1 MLASSQP
8 DPALWRSSNDRSLDR
23 RRGRHAAGNGQD
35 LLIVRGFVAQCDES
49 GHLRLAGDCQTAD
62 LPVLEA
68 ALAAW
73 RSAGARGLDFTAAGR
88 FDIGPA
94 WLLQQSITKA
104 AAGGTAPSIDGPI
117 PGHFAYLDEIIARG
131 EEQDGAAEPPPLP
144 SELADLGRRIRLR
157 LESWYE
163 ALTYG
168 GKLITTAGTAW
179 RSLKRLRIPSIV
191 RHAYETG
198 YQAVPVVAVIALLI
212 SIISAYIGA
221 QQLRPFGAEIYTVDL
236 VAIGVLRELGV
247 LLTAIMVAGRTGSAY
262 AAELGVMKLNDEI
275 DALESMG
282 ISPYEVLVLPRVLGL
297 VIALP
302 LLTIVADFM
311 GLLGGGLL
319 SRFLLDLP
327 WPQFFAR
334 LDAAIAPTTFWAGLV
349 KAPVFGVVIALT
361 GTLRGMQVRESSRE
375 LGRLTTVAVVQ
386 SIFLVIF
393 ADALF
398 AIFFLE
404 IDF

>member
-1 MLASSQP
+1 MP
-8 DPALWRSSNDRSLDR
+8 DVERFEAGVD
-23 RRGRHAAGNGQD
+23 AA
-35 LLIVRGFVAQCDES
+35 R
-49 GHLRLAGDCQTAD
+49 GHLRLAGDCRALD
-62 LPVLEA
+62 LDVLQR
-68 ALAAW
+68 ALDDW
-73 RSAGARGLDFTAAGR
+73 RRAGAKSLDLTGLGQ

-94 WLLQQSITKA
+94 WLLRRALVA
-104 AAGGTAPSIDGPI
+104 AQADGTAATVAGALPA
-117 PGHFAYLDEIIARG
+117 HVTYLDELVAAAP
-131 EEQDGAAEPPPLP
+131 DTAEPAPLHEP
-144 SELADLGRRIRLR
+144 SWLARFGRAVYDRFHG
-157 LESWYE
+157 WYE

-168 GKLITTAGTAW
+168 GMLLTTAGLAW

-198 YQAVPVVAVIALLI
+198 YQAVPVVAVIAFLI
-212 SIISAYIGA
+212 SVISAYIGA
-221 QQLRPFGAEIYTVDL
+221 QQLRPYGAEIFTVDL
-236 VAIGVLRELGV
+236 VALGVLRELGV
-247 LLTAIMVAGRTGSAY
+247 LLTAIMVAGRTGSAF
-262 AAELGVMKLNDEI
+262 AAEIGVMKLNDEV

-282 ISPYEVLVLPRVLGL
+282 VNPYEVLVLPRVLGL

-302 LLTIVADFM
+302 LLTIVANFM

-319 SRFLLDLP
+319 ARYLIDLP
-327 WPQFFAR
+327 WPQFFQR
-334 LDAAIAPTTFWAGLV
+334 LDEAIGPTTFWAGMV
-349 KAPVFGVVIALT
+349 KAPVFGLLIGLVGTFRGLQVT
-361 GTLRGMQVRESSRE
+361 GSSRE

>member
-1 MLASSQP
+1 MPDDRKFRAEIDAGSGVLRLTGDCRAADLAS
-8 DPALWRSSNDRSLDR
+8 
-23 RRGRHAAGNGQD
+23 
-35 LLIVRGFVAQCDES
+35 
-49 GHLRLAGDCQTAD
+49 
-62 LPVLEA
+62 LEA
-68 ALAAW
+68 ALSAW
-73 RSAGARGLDFTAAGR
+73 QRGGAQVLDLTAAGE
-88 FDIGPA
+88 FDIGAA
-94 WLLQQSITKA
+94 WLLRQAILPTPPAGAPAPEIRGAVPTHFKYFEDLLQAEDASHHVTPQPAPRPWLARFGRALEERFQSW
-104 AAGGTAPSIDGPI
+104 
-117 PGHFAYLDEIIARG
+117 H
-131 EEQDGAAEPPPLP
+131 
-144 SELADLGRRIRLR
+144 
-157 LESWYE
+157 E

-168 GKLITTAGTAW
+168 GELIVTASVAW
-179 RSLKRLRIPSIV
+179 RTLKRLRVASVV

-198 YQAVPVVAVIALLI
+198 YQAVPVVAVIAFLI
-212 SIISAYIGA
+212 SVISAYIGA
-221 QQLRPFGAEIYTVDL
+221 QQLRPYGAEIFTVDL
-236 VAIGVLRELGV
+236 VALGVLRELGV
-247 LLTAIMVAGRTGSAY
+247 LLTAIMVAGRTGSAF
-262 AAELGVMKLNDEI
+262 AAEIGVMKLNDEI

-319 SRFLLDLP
+319 ARYLIDLP
-327 WPQFFAR
+327 WPQFFTR
-334 LDAAIAPTTFWAGLV
+334 LDEAIAPTTFWAGMV
-349 KAPVFGVVIALT
+349 KAPVFGILIALT
-361 GTLRGMQVRESSRE
+361 GTFRGLQVRESSRE

>member
-1 MLASSQP
+1 MPS
-8 DPALWRSSNDRSLDR
+8 PAEF
-23 RRGRHAAGNGQD
+23 HAQVDAGDGN
-35 LLIVRGFVAQCDES
+35 
-49 GHLRLAGDCQTAD
+49 LRLAGDCRTTD
-62 LPVLEA
+62 LGALEA
-68 ALAAW
+68 ALLAW
-73 RSAGARGLDFTAAGR
+73 TKAGARSIDLSSAGR

-94 WLLQQSITKA
+94 WVIKRALADA
-104 AAGGTAPSIDGPI
+104 ATAP
-117 PGHFAYLDEIIARG
+117 EIQG
-131 EEQDGAAEPPPLP
+131 PLP
-144 SELADLGRRIRLR
+144 SHFTYLDDLLHGAAAQTPAAPSAERDATALVRMGRALEQRG
-157 LESWYE
+157 ESWYE

-168 GKLITTAGTAW
+168 GKLIATAGTAW
-179 RSLKRLRIPSIV
+179 RSSKRLRIPSIV

-198 YQAVPVVAVIALLI
+198 YQAVPVVAVIAFLI
-212 SIISAYIGA
+212 SVISAYIGA
-221 QQLRPFGAEIYTVDL
+221 QQLRPYGGEIFTVDI

-262 AAELGVMKLNDEI
+262 AAELGVMKLNDEV

-282 ISPYEVLVLPRVLGL
+282 IDPYEVLVLPRILGL

-311 GLLGGGLL
+311 GLLGGAMLTRYL
-319 SRFLLDLP
+319 IDLP
-327 WPQFFAR
+327 WPQFFTR
-334 LDAAIAPTTFWAGLV
+334 LDEAIGPTTFWAGLV
-349 KAPVFGVVIALT
+349 KAPVFGMLIGLT
-361 GTLRGMQVRESSRE
+361 GTLRGLQVRDSSRE

>member
-1 MLASSQP
+1 MPPATSPLQVETSDGLLRLSGDCRA
-8 DPALWRSSNDRSLDR
+8 DDMPAL
-23 RRGRHAAGNGQD
+23 A
-35 LLIVRGFVAQCDES
+35 
-49 GHLRLAGDCQTAD
+49 T
-62 LPVLEA
+62 

-73 RSAGARGLDFTAAGR
+73 VRGGARQLDLTRAGE

-94 WLLQQSITKA
+94 WLLRRALDRARAS
-104 AAGGTAPSIDGPI
+104 GAPPRIDGTLPS
-117 PGHFAYLDEIIARG
+117 HFAYLDELLQDDAGDSSAGPVAPPGALARFG
-131 EEQDGAAEPPPLP
+131 RSLEERMHA
-144 SELADLGRRIRLR
+144 
-157 LESWYE
+157 WYG

-168 GKLITTAGTAW
+168 GELLVTAGTAW
-179 RSLKRLRIPSIV
+179 RSLKRWRIPSIV

-198 YQAVPVVAVIALLI
+198 YQAVPVVAVIAFLI
-212 SIISAYIGA
+212 SVISAYIGA
-221 QQLRPFGAEIYTVDL
+221 QQLRPFGAEIFTVDL

-262 AAELGVMKLNDEI
+262 AAEIGVMKLNDEI

-282 ISPYEVLVLPRVLGL
+282 LNPYEVLVLPRVLGL

-319 SRFLLDLP
+319 ARYLIDLP

-334 LDAAIAPTTFWAGLV
+334 LDEAIAPTTFWAGMV
-349 KAPVFGVVIALT
+349 KAPVFGVLIALT
-361 GTLRGMQVRESSRE
+361 GTLRGLQVRESSRE

>member
-1 MLASSQP
+1 MPEAVDFNARVDAAQGLLA
-8 DPALWRSSNDRSLDR
+8 LT
-23 RRGRHAAGNGQD
+23 
-35 LLIVRGFVAQCDES
+35 
-49 GHLRLAGDCQTAD
+49 GDCRATN
-62 LPVLEA
+62 LGELEA

-73 RSAGARGLDFTAAGR
+73 SAAGARTLDLSGAR
-88 FDIGPA
+88 EFDIGPA
-94 WLLQQSITKA
+94 WLLQRAVADA
-104 AAGGTAPSIDGPI
+104 AVEPAIRGSMPS
-117 PGHFAYLDEIIARG
+117 HRAYLDELLGGASARTA
-131 EEQDGAAEPPPLP
+131 DGPALP
-144 SELADLGRRIRLR
+144 ERPAPMVRLGRLIEDRLH
-157 LESWYE
+157 SWYE
-163 ALTYG
+163 ALTFG
-168 GKLITTAGTAW
+168 GQLLSTAGGAW
-179 RSLKRLRIPSIV
+179 ASLKRLRIPSIV

-198 YQAVPVVAVIALLI
+198 YQAVPVVAVIAFLI
-212 SIISAYIGA
+212 SVISAYISA
-221 QQLRPFGAEIYTVDL
+221 QQLRPYGGEIFTVDV

-262 AAELGVMKLNDEI
+262 AAEIGVMKLNDEV

-282 ISPYEVLVLPRVLGL
+282 VNPYEVLVLPRILGL

-311 GLLGGGLL
+311 GLLGGAMLTRYL
-319 SRFLLDLP
+319 IDLP
-327 WPQFFAR
+327 WPQFFTR
-334 LDAAIAPTTFWAGLV
+334 LDEAVGPTTFWAGMV
-349 KAPVFGVVIALT
+349 KAPVFGILIGLT
-361 GTLRGMQVRESSRE
+361 GTLRGLQVRDSSRE